1 MSVILCWVAKV
12 LTKTSKY
19 ESDIR
24 PGKDIYICQAS
35 NTFLV
40 PFRINTFIIW
50 SYKAKAAVA
59 INRKFGWLILVIFH
73 VHALENHLKVGGL
86 IHPNRPFGSVPRNLY
101 AKDLFYLPQV
111 LDLEE
116 LLKG

>member
-1 MSVILCWVAKV
+1 MILCWVAKV
-12 LTKTSKY
+12 LTKASKC

-24 PGKDIYICQAS
+24 PGKDICVYQAS
-35 NTFLV
+35 NAFLV
-40 PFRINTFIIW
+40 LFRIDTFIIW
-50 SYKAKAAVA
+50 SCGAKAAVA
-59 INRKFGWLILVIFH
+59 INRKFGWLVLVIFH
-73 VHALENHLKVGGL
+73 IHALENHLKVGGL
-86 IHPNRPFGSVPRNLY
+86 IHPNRPFGSIPRDLY